1 MVCRAD
7 CWSMGSDAKRGR
19 EHCAL
24 HSRCEGE
31 WTRWAA
37 DETARVPERAAV
49 AVETGHRSEAA
60 GLLHRYRLYRALGGC
75 GDVGGIADAR

>member
-1 MVCRAD
+1 
-7 CWSMGSDAKRGR
+7 MGSDAKRGR

-37 DETARVPERAAV
+37 DESALVPERAAV
-49 AVETGHRSEAA
+49 TVETGHRSDAT
-60 GLLHRYRLYRALGGC
+60 GLLQRYRLYRALGGC
-75 GDVGGIADAR
+75 GDVGGVADAR